1 LTNHVATLVSIDF
14 FTVPTL
20 TGRVFFVFLLLAF
33 LLLAHHRR
41 RIVTSTADEAGMQQ
55 SRPPLTPA
63 MGFVTSPAEKLT
75 ATVIGVEPILAKDWI
90 N

>member
-33 LLLAHHRR
+33 LLLAHHPATDRDFNSRR
-41 RIVTSTADEAGMQQ
+41 
-55 SRPPLTPA
+55 SRHA
-63 MGFVTSPAEKLT
+63 AKLT
-75 ATVIGVEPILAKDWI
+75 ALDASHGVRHVTS
-90 N
+90 